1 MCKTIRLPE
10 VLKILAG
17 KWRLETMNVF
27 GDLSNSLKL
36 LPFVQIWIFIFVFLF
51 FLGINSKRS
60 LKRVGA
66 SGPLYLSSQLIYILN
81 LKDQHSRNDLNM
93 IMTDNDEAC

>member
-1 MCKTIRLPE
+1 MC
-10 VLKILAG
+10 
-17 KWRLETMNVF
+17 LETF
-27 GDLSNSLKL
+27 PIPSNHCHLFKSG
-36 LPFVQIWIFIFVFLF
+36 FSFFVFPGF
-51 FLGINSKRS
+51 AAGINSKRS